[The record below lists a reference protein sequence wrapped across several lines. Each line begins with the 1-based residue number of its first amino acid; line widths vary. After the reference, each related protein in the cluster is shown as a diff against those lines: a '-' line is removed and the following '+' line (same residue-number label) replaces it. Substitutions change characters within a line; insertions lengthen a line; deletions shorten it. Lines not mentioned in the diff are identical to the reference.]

1 MNLVI
6 SPTARKKLKKLP
18 QTIQAK
24 AKKQFNFLITNYRH
38 PSLHA
43 RKMTG
48 SNSYEARIDRSY
60 RFTFQIE
67 EESIHVLT
75 IGPHDEGLGKK

>member
-6 SPTARKKLKKLP
+6 SPRARKQLSKFPKN
-18 QTIQAK
+18 IQAK
-24 AKKQFNFLITNYRH
+24 VNRQFHFLLVNYRH
-38 PSLHA
+38 PSLRA
-43 RKMTG
+43 RKMG
-48 SNSYEARIDRSY
+48 SSKMFESRIDIHY

-67 EESIHVLT
+67 KNTIYVLT